1 MSIGLDE
8 MPSLK
13 VPADTSKDDVKDVGG
28 DDDNAVNGTKNQ
40 PIVGIKKSDS
50 EDQSTANKEPP
61 TKKSKLSPS
70 SPNSKNEAG
79 GVVPGQR
86 TVEVTLKLPPPPQ
99 KLGLILQD
107 DKSQTTFHNFP
118 ILTAIR
124 PSSTFHNVIPPHLI
138 NNYWITGIKDEEFG
152 ETQIS
157 DSKVLVEELTKRRKN
172 GEERTVELQFKLRA
186 NSALQLQ
193 QNRQNMEHQQ
203 TAANNTTTAATA
215 TRTQGAINLLNA
227 QQQYQQ
233 QIQMELLHAQQ
244 QLQNLNQSSASLVF
258 QSELSKPS
266 SLKKKKPTT
275 EAKNSSSTTTP
286 SQSSKKN
293 PVGRNTPKRKANEI
307 PNEGMRVVGEQKDF
321 TREIGGIVV
330 DCCMG
335 VQSKVVDDFV
345 GNGGDT
351 EYLIDK
357 VKLNNFQG
365 WRHRDCLFVAE
376 LDKHE

>member
-1 MSIGLDE
+1 

-13 VPADTSKDDVKDVGG
+13 VPAATSKDNVKDVGG
-28 DDDNAVNGTKNQ
+28 DDDAVNGKKNQ

-70 SPNSKNEAG
+70 SSNSKNEAG
-79 GVVPGQR
+79 GVVHGQR

-107 DKSQTTFHNFP
+107 DKSQTFHNFP

-124 PSSTFHNVIPPHLI
+124 PSSTFHNVIPSHLI

-203 TAANNTTTAATA
+203 TAAIAFTTTTTTT

-258 QSELSKPS
+258 QPELPKQS
-266 SLKKKKPTT
+266 SLKKKKKPTTT

-293 PVGRNTPKRKANEI
+293 PVGRTPKRKANEI

-321 TREIGGIVV
+321 TREIGGIIV

>member
-1 MSIGLDE
+1 

-13 VPADTSKDDVKDVGG
+13 VPAATSKDNVKDVGG
-28 DDDNAVNGTKNQ
+28 DDAAVNGKKDQ

-203 TAANNTTTAATA
+203 TAAIATTATATA

-258 QSELSKPS
+258 QPELPKPS
-266 SLKKKKPTT
+266 SLKKNKKTKTT

-321 TREIGGIVV
+321 TREIGGIIV